1 MVLKKQTVWLLTML
15 SLIIVLSV
23 YYVIPTDPAQNDF
36 AYSDEDLEGDEL
48 QDGDENE
55 IRDQE
60 DLELESDDVN
70 AVLGNIADELDVA
83 IEEGEYGEISTISTN
98 EAFTTIRMEVQANR
112 DRLKEEYTRI
122 RASEEATAEEKAD
135 AHQLEADLHQLQND
149 EVILEQLILA
159 KGFDDA
165 LVLADQEQVRVL
177 VQSEDL
183 SREQANE
190 LLQLTISQLNLNLD
204 ETSIAVGHTG
214 MNK

>member
-23 YYVIPTDPAQNDF
+23 YYVIPTDPGQNDF

-55 IRDQE
+55 ISDQE

-70 AVLGNIADELDVA
+70 AVLGNIADEIDVA

-112 DRLKEEYTRI
+112 DRLKEEYTKI

-149 EVILEQLILA
+149 EVILEQLIMA

-177 VQSEDL
+177 VQSEEL